1 MEKKIMSLTRKH
13 YNELAEIIRDN
24 LIEFNSLEGKI
35 IFGDYFK
42 TQLLS
47 FLKRDNRNFKKD
59 LFLEASGLDSP
70 TLEELENTPPYS
82 EQSEHISN
90 SLEEALRHATGS
102 EIGKFGYRA

>member
-1 MEKKIMSLTRKH
+1 MSLSKKH

-47 FLKRDNRNFKKD
+47 FLKRDNRNFQKD

-82 EQSEHISN
+82 DEPEHVSNYLDKALSE
-90 SLEEALRHATGS
+90 ATGS
-102 EIGKFGYRA
+102 EIGRFGYKA

>member
-1 MEKKIMSLTRKH
+1 MTRKH

-24 LIEFNSLEGKI
+24 IIEFNSLEGKI

-47 FLKRDNRNFKKD
+47 FLKRDNRNFQKD

-70 TLEELENTPPYS
+70 TLDELENTPSYS
-82 EQSEHISN
+82 EQSEHVSN
-90 SLEEALRHATGS
+90 HLEKALRDATGS
-102 EIGKFGYRA
+102 EIGKFGYKA

>member
-1 MEKKIMSLTRKH
+1 MSLTRKH

-47 FLKRDNRNFKKD
+47 FLKRDNRNFQKD
-59 LFLEASGLDSP
+59 LFLEASGLDSHWRSSKI
-70 TLEELENTPPYS
+70 LLL
-82 EQSEHISN
+82 ILN
-90 SLEEALRHATGS
+90 SLSTSLTH
-102 EIGKFGYRA
+102 

>member
-1 MEKKIMSLTRKH
+1 MSLSKKH

-47 FLKRDNRNFKKD
+47 FLKRDNRAFKKD

-70 TLEELENTPPYS
+70 TLEDLENTPPYS

-90 SLEEALRHATGS
+90 SLDEALRNATGS
-102 EIGKFGYRA
+102 EIGKFGYKA